1 MTHNKKGFTMVELLG
16 VIVIL
21 GILSVVAITSVRGI
35 INKSKKEQVKSQG
48 KVLMM
53 AAESYMQA
61 NKSEL
66 PKAIGEVSEVKAS
79 KLKSTRYLKN
89 DLKDS
94 AGESCMTDSFVRVY
108 KYSNTGYSYIPFI
121 YCGDDRAPANPTIE
135 GPNIKVKLIGTK
147 NKDNGQTSTNYQ
159 NVSTVSVQI
168 NIESKELNEI
178 TYPIMSYSYSI
189 GIAEDN
195 PDIFREV
202 YNSGTINGNGK
213 TTIQIDRPITEYIDI
228 TKKNII
234 RIKVVAIDQ
243 AGGYKEETKLVED
256 LEEELQNASSVKDET
271 KPKCKNI
278 TGAAEGNEWIN
289 AEAYQKRNKI
299 RTIKTECVDGEGSQS
314 IRE

>member
-1 MTHNKKGFTMVELLG
+1 MENKT
-16 VIVIL
+16 VIEGKIL
-21 GILSVVAITSVRGI
+21 GKVKGGFAIELGGVVAFLP
-35 INKSKKEQVKSQG
+35 KSQ
-48 KVLMM
+48 VDT
-53 AAESYMQA
+53 A
-61 NKSEL
+61 
-66 PKAIGEVSEVKAS
+66 
-79 KLKSTRYLKN
+79 
-89 DLKDS
+89 DLLN
-94 AGESCMTDSFVRVY
+94 M
-108 KYSNTGYSYIPFI
+108 SN
-121 YCGDDRAPANPTIE
+121 
-135 GPNIKVKLIGTK
+135 LIGTK
-147 NKDNGQTSTNYQ
+147 DKDNGQTSTNYQ

-271 KPKCKNI
+271 RPKCKNI

-299 RTIKTECVDGEGSQS
+299 RTIKTECVDGEGSQC
-314 IRE
+314 IREYFNKSWPSDDQSEAEYSYIQVIDNAGNKSVEDEFVKADTCNKSNEENGCRVKINVDIKLFFKRRIF